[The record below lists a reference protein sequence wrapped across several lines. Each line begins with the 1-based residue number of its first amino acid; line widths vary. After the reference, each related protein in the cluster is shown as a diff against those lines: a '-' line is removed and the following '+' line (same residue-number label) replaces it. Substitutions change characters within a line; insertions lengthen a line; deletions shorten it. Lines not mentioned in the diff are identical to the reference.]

1 MTKAELVAEIAERA
15 GLNRIQAKEAI
26 DALIDCVVEAARAG
40 REVRV
45 MGFGAFVPV
54 HRAAGVARNPR
65 TGAHVER
72 PPSRTLRFR
81 PGEALKNALN

>member
-54 HRAAGVARNPR
+54 QRAAGVARNPR
-65 TGAHVER
+65 TGAQVER
-72 PPSRTLRFR
+72 APSRTLRFR